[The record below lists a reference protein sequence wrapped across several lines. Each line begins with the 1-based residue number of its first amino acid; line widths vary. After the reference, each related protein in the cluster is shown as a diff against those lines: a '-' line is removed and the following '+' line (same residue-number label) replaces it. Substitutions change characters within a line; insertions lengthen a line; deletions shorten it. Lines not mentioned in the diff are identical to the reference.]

1 MTAAV
6 LCIGTELT
14 RGEIVNTN
22 ATWLAGR
29 LTELGQQ
36 VTAIDGVD
44 DDPARIGRA
53 LQRLG
58 AEHELVVCTGG
69 LGPTTDDLT
78 SQSVAALLGVP
89 LVRDRASLAAIEARM
104 TRAGR
109 TMAESNRKQAD
120 FPRGAQVLPNEEG
133 TAPGFMIQIGRA
145 RTYFLPGVPREMQA
159 MFELGVAPTAA
170 PAGGRRAH
178 QIRLRTFGLPESAV
192 NDRLHGI
199 EAEHR
204 VVLAYRA
211 HFPEIEVKVLAQ
223 ADSDAAAHEKA
234 RAAADDVIA
243 RLGHDLVYAEG
254 DAGLPEVVVKLLLEH
269 RRRLALAESC
279 TGGLVAKLI
288 TDVAGASEVFL
299 GGAVTYHDHA
309 KQQWLGVPA
318 ALLERHGAVSAEVAE
333 AMARGAR
340 QRFGADVT
348 LALTGIAGPSGGTP
362 DKPVGTVHYAVAT
375 AAGVESRLL
384 SYPGTRAQIRLR
396 SAFAGLALVREVL
409 RAATETP
416 SP

>member
-1 MTAAV
+1 
-6 LCIGTELT
+6 
-14 RGEIVNTN
+14 
-22 ATWLAGR
+22 
-29 LTELGQQ
+29 
-36 VTAIDGVD
+36 
-44 DDPARIGRA
+44 
-53 LQRLG
+53 
-58 AEHELVVCTGG
+58 
-69 LGPTTDDLT
+69 
-78 SQSVAALLGVP
+78 
-89 LVRDRASLAAIEARM
+89 
-104 TRAGR
+104 
-109 TMAESNRKQAD
+109 
-120 FPRGAQVLPNEEG
+120 
-133 TAPGFMIQIGRA
+133 
-145 RTYFLPGVPREMQA
+145 
-159 MFELGVAPTAA
+159 
-170 PAGGRRAH
+170 
-178 QIRLRTFGLPESAV
+178 
-192 NDRLHGI
+192 
-199 EAEHR
+199 
-204 VVLAYRA
+204 
-211 HFPEIEVKVLAQ
+211 
-223 ADSDAAAHEKA
+223 
-234 RAAADDVIA
+234 
-243 RLGHDLVYAEG
+243 
-254 DAGLPEVVVKLLLEH
+254 
-269 RRRLALAESC
+269 
-279 TGGLVAKLI
+279 VAKLI